1 MANRETRTLSFT
13 PEQAA
18 FLTGCVASG
27 RYQSQSEVVRA
38 ALRLLENEEARRA
51 AELARV
57 RAMVAEGVAD
67 LDRGDVVDGARF
79 FAEWDERLRQRKGGE
94 PVKPQ

>member
-57 RAMVAEGVAD
+57 RAMVAEGIVD
-67 LDRGDVVDGARF
+67 LDRGDVIDGARF

-94 PVKPQ
+94 PGKPQ